1 MVPLGAVASVFSRD
15 GRSKWYAKLRD
26 PETGVW
32 KSVVTPFRL
41 HDVAGKRKALVWAG
55 EQDRVG
61 EAVKASASDRWEWWV
76 VDWLN
81 FQYADQESTLA
92 MYLRE
97 WSNVYEFLTALKIKS
112 PHQVL
117 RQHAQMFVEWRLKHR
132 RKNGRKVTRLTAIN
146 GFTLFRLVMTQAV
159 DRDIVPHNPLFR
171 TGMARR
177 AGKEKPEITAP
188 EDKII
193 RHHLRQLPE
202 SKRWMRI
209 SYLIAM
215 HQGCRKSETSLPLTD
230 INLEKGTIMFRAKG
244 NRGEKHVFTTA
255 LHPRLKHL
263 IRWLKASGVR
273 MTCEIPPVS
282 GPYWTGF
289 FRRIGLPHLCF
300 HCTRV
305 TVITKLARAGVS
317 EQKAIRFI
325 GHADHTIHRVYQ
337 RLVAEDVADVA
348 AAI

>member
-1 MVPLGAVASVFSRD
+1 MASVYNRT
-15 GRSKWYAKLRD
+15 GRSKWYAKIRD
-26 PETGVW
+26 PKTGRW
-32 KSVVTPFRL
+32 KDIVTPFRL
-41 HDVAGKRKALVWAG
+41 TDISGKRKALVWAG

-61 EAVKASASDRWEWWV
+61 ETIKMGAAERWEWWV
-76 VDWLN
+76 VDWIN
-81 FQYADQESTLA
+81 YRYGEQSNTLRL
-92 MYLRE
+92 YLRE
-97 WSNVYEFLTALKIKS
+97 WATVFEFLYGAGIES
-112 PHQVL
+112 PHQVT
-117 RQHAQMFVEWRLKHR
+117 RQHAQAYMVWRLAQR
-132 RKNGRKVTRLTAIN
+132 RKNGRTISRSTASN
-146 GFTLFRLVMTQAV
+146 EFSLFRLVMTQAV
-159 DRDIVPHNPLFR
+159 DRDIVQFNPLFR
-171 TGMARR
+171 TGVVRKS
-177 AGKEKPEITAP
+177 GKEKPEITAP

-263 IRWLKASGVR
+263 IRWLKASGFR
-273 MTCEIPPVS
+273 MTCENPPVS